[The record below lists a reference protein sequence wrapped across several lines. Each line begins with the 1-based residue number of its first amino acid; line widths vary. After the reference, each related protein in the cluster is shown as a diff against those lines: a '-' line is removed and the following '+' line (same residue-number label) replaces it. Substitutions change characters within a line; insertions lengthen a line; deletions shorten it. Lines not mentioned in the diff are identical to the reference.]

1 MMCNITEISRGLLL
15 APALLLLFSP
25 LVAFAEPPDL
35 TMAKIRERQSMI
47 RNAARKF
54 DVNPQYLSAIIHTER
69 TLNYDWTDDTMD
81 VAIAKAGRNSSL
93 GFCQIKLKT
102 AYFIE
107 VQLHNAAS
115 RFYPGKRYQNI
126 LQVSLS
132 PEDLIDK
139 LMDDSSNV
147 LYAAAYLRIMQTRW
161 AKAGFPIDHRPDIL
175 GTLYSTGLFHA
186 GGIERQPNPRPKP
199 NDFGRRVA
207 EAARLF
213 KEK

>member
-54 DVNPQYLSAIIHTER
+54 DVNPQYLSAIIHAER

-115 RFYPGKRYQNI
+115 R
-126 LQVSLS
+126 VSG
-132 PEDLIDK
+132 I
-139 LMDDSSNV
+139 
-147 LYAAAYLRIMQTRW
+147 RISCKS
-161 AKAGFPIDHRPDIL
+161 A
-175 GTLYSTGLFHA
+175 
-186 GGIERQPNPRPKP
+186 
-199 NDFGRRVA
+199 
-207 EAARLF
+207 
-213 KEK
+213 